1 MKKLARFF
9 IGVKSEMKK
18 VRWPLKK
25 EMIKYSIATVVF
37 VIFFC
42 MIFSLTDIIIAGL
55 RTMF

>member
-25 EMIKYSIATVVF
+25 EMIKYSIATIVF

-42 MIFSLTDIIIAGL
+42 LLFSITDIISAGL
-55 RTMF
+55 RTLV